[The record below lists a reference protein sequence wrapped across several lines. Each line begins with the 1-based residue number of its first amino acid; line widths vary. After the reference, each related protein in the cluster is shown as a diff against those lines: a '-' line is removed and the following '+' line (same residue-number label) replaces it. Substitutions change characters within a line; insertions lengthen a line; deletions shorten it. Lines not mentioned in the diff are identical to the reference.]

1 MGRPLMTKTHPLI
14 ATGFYARKMVF
25 LTRRSLLGQC
35 ASAQEARCQEK
46 KEVNKFYIHAE
57 HNSCIIQLY
66 SWRLNAMSMP
76 RN

>member
-1 MGRPLMTKTHPLI
+1 MGRPVMTKAHPLI

-25 LTRRSLLGQC
+25 LIRRSLLGQC
-35 ASAQEARCQEK
+35 ASAQEAGCQEK
-46 KEVNKFYIHAE
+46 KEVNKFCIHPKTIC
-57 HNSCIIQLY
+57 CIIQLY